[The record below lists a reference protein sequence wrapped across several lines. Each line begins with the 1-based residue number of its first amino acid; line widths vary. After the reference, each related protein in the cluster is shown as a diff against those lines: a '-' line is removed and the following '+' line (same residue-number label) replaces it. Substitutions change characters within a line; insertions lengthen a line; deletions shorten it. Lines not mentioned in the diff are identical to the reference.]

1 MRQLIVS
8 IISLLT
14 VFTVISFS
22 QQDTAGPF
30 ATRIQRI
37 EKGLTEFTS
46 LMDVFNPGTT
56 RAKEF
61 KTLAERMAHYN
72 VPGVGIAVTNDFNL
86 EWVKSYGIIHTGNR
100 RPVNIGTYF
109 QAASTSKL
117 VTSAIV
123 MHYVEKKI
131 LKLDED
137 VNRYLKSWKVPEN
150 DFTRKQK
157 VTLRLLLTHQAG
169 LPTTN
174 FPQKKNAGEPTL
186 VQVLKGE
193 SPALNKPALVEYEP
207 GTRWQYSNIGYL
219 VIQQVLEDVLCKPFA
234 QIAKETLFEPLG
246 MKHSTFEYPLKPEQ
260 QAKEAMPHDA
270 EGKAH
275 EPRIGPPAVAHGDLL
290 TTPSDLALFTIELM
304 RAYQGS
310 RAAKGLLS
318 KDMVRQMFR
327 KERDL
332 DPKMFGLPLQIG
344 LGCILYG
351 TGDHFVFAHP
361 GSNLPGMNCWL
372 LGYPETG
379 RGIVIMTNG
388 VKGEILALEIIS
400 AFNRE
405 YNK

>member
-1 MRQLIVS
+1 MRQRILW

-14 VFTVISFS
+14 VFTLVSFS
-22 QQDTAGPF
+22 QQDTVGTT
-30 ATRIQRI
+30 ATRIEHI

-46 LMDVFNPGTT
+46 LLDVFNPDTT
-56 RAKEF
+56 KAKEF

-72 VPGVGIAVTNDFNL
+72 VPGVGIAVINDFKL
-86 EWVKSYGIIHTGNR
+86 DWGKSYGIINAGNPK
-100 RPVNIGTYF
+100 PVNSDTYF

-117 VTSAIV
+117 VTAAIV

-131 LKLDED
+131 LNLDED
-137 VNRYLKSWKVPEN
+137 VNQYLKSWKVSEN

-174 FPQKKNAGEPTL
+174 FGQKENAGEPTL

-207 GTRWQYSNIGYL
+207 GTRWQYSNIGYV
-219 VIQQVLEDVLCKPFA
+219 VIQQILEDVLHKPFA

-246 MKHSTFEYPLKPEQ
+246 MKHSTFVYPLAPEQ
-260 QAKEAMPHDA
+260 QANEAVPHDA

-275 EPRIGPPAVAHGDLL
+275 EPQIGPPAVAHGDLL
-290 TTPSDLALFTIELM
+290 TTPADLALFTNELM

-310 RAAKGLLS
+310 KAAKGLLS

-332 DPKMFGLPLQIG
+332 DPKMFGMPMQIG
-344 LGCILYG
+344 LGAILFG

-405 YNK
+405 YKN